1 MKKVLSTM
9 VTLILIASM
18 SITSLAAS
26 GDTTVYVTKTGEK
39 YHVGSCSYLR
49 QSKIPISLAGA
60 VDQGYTACSR
70 CKPPA
75 LTAPAAAETPAAPA
89 PAAVAQPATETAA
102 AATTATVSAP
112 VPGAAAE
119 AVPAA
124 EPAPAAVL
132 APAASA
138 DPDAAVLDTWFAA
151 LSQIQAGYLAQ
162 YNLLVSQNAADSDP
176 ILAQRAALVN
186 QTLALPS
193 DQMIQQLSLVSLIQM
208 NLSNA
213 GCFTG
218 EINGLMDLHTVQSLI
233 LYQQLNNLP
242 ATGTPDALTL
252 QALGI

>member
-70 CKPPA
+70 CNPPA

-138 DPDAAVLDTWFAA
+138 DPDAAVLDAWFAA

>member
-89 PAAVAQPATETAA
+89 PAAAAQLATETAA
-102 AATTATVSAP
+102 AATAATVSTP

-138 DPDAAVLDTWFAA
+138 DPDAAVLDAWFAA

>member
-26 GDTTVYVTKTGEK
+26 GDTTVYVTKTGK
-39 YHVGSCSYLR
+39 YHLGSCSYLR

-89 PAAVAQPATETAA
+89 AAAQPAPETAA
-102 AATTATVSAP
+102 AATAATVSAP

-151 LSQIQAGYLAQ
+151 LSQIQAGYLGQ

>member
-75 LTAPAAAETPAAPA
+75 LTAPAAAETPVAPA
-89 PAAVAQPATETAA
+89 PAAAAQPATETAA
-102 AATTATVSAP
+102 AATAATVSMP

-138 DPDAAVLDTWFAA
+138 DPDAAVLDAWFAA
-151 LSQIQAGYLAQ
+151 LSQIQAGYLSQ